1 MSEPTDHSARPD
13 TFTARDSSA
22 TVRGP
27 LHGIRVLDLSRI
39 LAGPTCTQLLGD
51 YGADIIK
58 VERPG
63 LGDDTR
69 GWGPPFVTDKNG
81 QPTNES
87 AYYLAANRN
96 KRSIALD
103 IAAEEGA
110 DIVRRLTPHCDVVI
124 ENFKVGGL
132 RKYGLDYESLVA
144 LKPDLVYCS
153 ISGYGQ
159 TGPNA
164 ALPGYDLMAQGYG
177 GIMSLNGEADGEPVK
192 VGVGIADVMCGMYAT
207 TAILAALRH
216 RDQTGEG
223 QYIDIGL
230 LDTQIAWLINEGTN
244 YLTSGQAPLRRGNQ
258 HPNIVPYQVFESS
271 DGHLIVAVGNDR
283 QFAVFCR
290 LIGSPE
296 LAHDARFSTNPA
308 RLENRDLLID
318 LLEPIIAGYTKDE
331 LLEKMSQNGVPG
343 GPINTLPEVFASDQV
358 KARKMKVAVPH
369 SQAAGGTVDLIGNP
383 VKFSK
388 TPVQYRYGPPLCGE
402 HSAEIMAE
410 LETAQ
415 QRPQD

>member
-1 MSEPTDHSARPD
+1 MSEPTNHSQRPD
-13 TFTARDSSA
+13 AYPASDDRDTAP
-22 TVRGP
+22 GP

-69 GWGPPFVTDKNG
+69 RWGPPFLTDKEG
-81 QPTNES
+81 KPTHES

-103 IAAEEGA
+103 IASTGGAEV
-110 DIVRRLTPHCDVVI
+110 VRRLAIRSDVVI

-132 RKYGLDYESLVA
+132 RKYGLDYESLA
-144 LKPDLVYCS
+144 LLKPDLVYCS

-164 ALPGYDLMAQGYG
+164 ALPGYDLMAQAYG
-177 GIMSLNGEADGEPVK
+177 GIMSLNGEPEGEPMK
-192 VGVGIADVMCGMYAT
+192 VAVGIADVMCGMYAAS
-207 TAILAALRH
+207 AILAALRH
-216 RDQTGEG
+216 RDQTREG
-223 QYIDIGL
+223 QHIDIGL

-258 HPNIVPYQVFESS
+258 HPNIVPYQVFESR

-283 QFAVFCR
+283 QFAAFCR
-290 LIGSPE
+290 VIGSPE
-296 LAHDARFSTNPA
+296 LALDSRFSTNPA
-308 RLENRDLLID
+308 RLENRDLLIELLKPMIAGFSKD
-318 LLEPIIAGYTKDE
+318 NLLEMMIA
-331 LLEKMSQNGVPG
+331 NGVPG
-343 GPINTLPEVFASDQV
+343 GPINTLAEVFDSEQV
-358 KARKMKVAVPH
+358 EAREMKVAVPH

-402 HSAEIMAE
+402 HSTEIMAE
-410 LETAQ
+410 LETAPK
-415 QRPQD
+415 R